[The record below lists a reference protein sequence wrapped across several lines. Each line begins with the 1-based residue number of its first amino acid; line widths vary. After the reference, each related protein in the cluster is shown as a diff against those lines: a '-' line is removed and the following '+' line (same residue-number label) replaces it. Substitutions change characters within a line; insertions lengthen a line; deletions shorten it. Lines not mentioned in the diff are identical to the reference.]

1 MPIKASKVEVT
12 ETLADVRVGVP
23 YRHGQEF
30 RAFDDLRVIDAEDFL
45 LKFIHVDAGHRTSLH
60 YHDQKDEIKFI
71 VNADENHGSIIGN
84 DGEPFPGVTV
94 RNLPGVA
101 HRATGPLDMIEVT
114 SHHDDVTRIADD
126 YGRA

>member
-1 MPIKASKVEVT
+1 MIDAAELLAALDGAKTTVEP
-12 ETLADVRVGVP
+12 RPWG
-23 YRHGQEF
+23 YEF
-30 RAFDDLRVIDAEDFL
+30 VIDAEDFL
-45 LKFIHVDAGHRTSLH
+45 LKFIHVDAGSRTSLH

-71 VNADENHGSIIGN
+71 VNADENHGSITGAN
-84 DGEPFPGVTV
+84 DERFPGVTV